1 MAYADRVQSET
12 VAVQNKI
19 AIANSAAIQQGEEKD
34 RTEKEMN
41 NFRSHVEIHK
51 QEFQKASKDMPIGEN
66 TFDHLF
72 TAAFIR
78 AKEFRLERT
87 RTRCRWEIHQRDAQ
101 RTRNGKCHAAME
113 SVQRIQTTIR

>member
-51 QEFQKASKDMPIGEN
+51 QRIPE
-66 TFDHLF
+66 
-72 TAAFIR
+72 
-78 AKEFRLERT
+78 
-87 RTRCRWEIHQRDAQ
+87 
-101 RTRNGKCHAAME
+101 GKQGHAN
-113 SVQRIQTTIR
+113 R